1 MNDYP
6 SWEFIVLSLKGK
18 GSTEPEMV
26 GVVFGYKNVN
36 KTYVPTL
43 IGMNYSYVQELNL
56 YRQLL
61 FQISK
66 RANTL
71 GYSKIDFGFSAT
83 FEKRKLGAEITPKIA
98 YIQAKDNY
106 SFEALNSLQ
115 NEIK

>member
-1 MNDYP
+1 MNDYAP
-6 SWEFIVLSLKGK
+6 WEFIVLYLKGNE
-18 GSTEPEMV
+18 STAPEMV

-36 KTYVPTL
+36 RAYVPTL

-61 FQISK
+61 FQIIK
-66 RANTL
+66 RANAL

>member
-1 MNDYP
+1 
-6 SWEFIVLSLKGK
+6 
-18 GSTEPEMV
+18 
-26 GVVFGYKNVN
+26 
-36 KTYVPTL
+36 
-43 IGMNYSYVQELNL
+43 MNYAYVQELNL

-61 FQISK
+61 FQIIK

-71 GYSKIDFGFSAT
+71 GCSKIDLGFSAT

-106 SFEALNSLQ
+106 SLEALNSLQ